1 MELIIIIIG
10 LKQLNDCED
19 NGVNVMIAKENE
31 SHLEKYNRQLLLG
44 LKKIRNIAN
53 LENQEER
60 LDQLRRL
67 RGRFNHDIFHSYV
80 HYGLNHVIPNNVWN
94 VSRSQSRIGQVFTI
108 HDEAFV
114 ILIMMNNWKVW
125 ESMAKGEKREKGRQL
140 ETIFTNQ
147 KKQIGDIEVRMKGW
161 SNNGM
166 KEFNKTLRYLISVR
180 NLYEW
185 QKIENELMNEYKE
198 MDDDKSGKKRKR
210 DNNDEILLMD

>member
-1 MELIIIIIG
+1 MEPIIILKG
-10 LKQLNDCED
+10 LKQLNECED

-67 RGRFNHDIFHSYV
+67 RGRFNRDIFCSYV
-80 HYGLNHVIPNNVWN
+80 HYGLNH
-94 VSRSQSRIGQVFTI
+94 
-108 HDEAFV
+108 
-114 ILIMMNNWKVW
+114 
-125 ESMAKGEKREKGRQL
+125 MAKGEKREKGRQL

-166 KEFNKTLRYLISVR
+166 REFNKTLRYLISVR

-210 DNNDEILLMD
+210 DNNDEILLMDREAPLDAYSLNFVQV